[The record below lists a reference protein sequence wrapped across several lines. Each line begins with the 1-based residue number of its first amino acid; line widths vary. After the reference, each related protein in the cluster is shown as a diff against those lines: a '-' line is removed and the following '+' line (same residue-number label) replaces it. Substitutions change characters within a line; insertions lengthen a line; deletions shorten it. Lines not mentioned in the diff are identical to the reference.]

1 MNVDPHQS
9 WALYAVSDPVED
21 DDFTA
26 VSIETAPDVFK
37 SGWLAGGLQ
46 DRLAA

>member
-1 MNVDPHQS
+1 MNVDPNQS
-9 WALYAVSDPVED
+9 CALHAVSDPAED
-21 DDFTA
+21 DDYTV
-26 VSIETAPDVFK
+26 VSTETTLEVFK